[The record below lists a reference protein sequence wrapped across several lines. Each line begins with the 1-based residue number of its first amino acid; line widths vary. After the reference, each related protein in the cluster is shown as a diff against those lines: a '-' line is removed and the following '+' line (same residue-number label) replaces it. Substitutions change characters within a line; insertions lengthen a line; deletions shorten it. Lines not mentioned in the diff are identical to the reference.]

1 MPLTDAQTNFLAR
14 ANLPVA
20 LTNDA
25 DAQRE
30 IAEAALNW
38 FNVKR
43 GGIDVNGQAEARLL
57 AACEKADG

>member
-1 MPLTDAQTNFLAR
+1 MPLTSAQDNFLAR

-38 FNVKR
+38 YNVQR
-43 GGIDVNGQAEARLL
+43 GGIDVNNSAHQRLI